1 MSIRRLLANISS
13 RCLPESRD
21 FYVDL
26 LGMEVARETEWYVH
40 LVSATEPALELGI
53 IQRDHPLL
61 PPEWRASPAGMYLTF
76 VVDHVDEYHARAVVR
91 GLPIVQPP
99 RDEFYGQRRFL
110 TRDPDGG
117 LVDISSPC
125 RSVVLQ
131 PDPPAAL
138 IDPGFQRRGRS
149 RVPVAAAGMPAQRRT
164 IDEVL
169 RAAKLRLQKSSRQPR
184 HQPLPLAG

>member
-1 MSIRRLLANISS
+1 MSIQRLLTNISS
-13 RCLPESRD
+13 QCLQESKD

-26 LGMEVARETEWYVH
+26 FGMVVVRETEWYVH
-40 LVSATEPALELGI
+40 LVSPSDPGQELRI

-61 PPEWRASPAGMYLTF
+61 PPEWRANPVGMYLTF
-76 VVDHVDEYHARAVVR
+76 VVENVDDFHARAVVR

-110 TRDPDGG
+110 TRDPDGS
-117 LVDISSPC
+117 LIDISSPS
-125 RSVVLQ
+125 RSPFLP

-138 IDPGFQRRGRS
+138 IDPAFEQRRGRA
-149 RVPVAAAGMPAQRRT
+149 RMPMRARQVVAKQRRT

-169 RAAKLRLQKSSRQPR
+169 REARARLRKARR
-184 HQPLPLAG
+184 QPLPVAG